1 MFGVIVL
8 GVWGHCVGC
17 LGSLCWVLGQYGCRY
32 FGLLWFVSMLGLCG
46 WYAFGI
52 IVVGKRF
59 GLVGVLDN
67 CGLSVCWVIV
77 VGQSVLSSCL
87 VSVWGHCG
95 WSMFWVNVVGQ
106 CFGSVW
112 LVSVLGHCGWS
123 VFWVSVVGQCFGSLW
138 MVGVLGQCGWSVF
151 WVVVVGQCLGS
162 LWMVGVLGQCGWSVF
177 WVRCA
182 LRVVSE
188 VCPVLTDDVKK
199 DGRVLPL
206 SPHPSSRPSLV

>member
-1 MFGVIVL
+1 
-8 GVWGHCVGC
+8 
-17 LGSLCWVLGQYGCRY
+17 
-32 FGLLWFVSMLGLCG
+32 MLGLCG

-151 WVVVVGQCLGS
+151 WV
-162 LWMVGVLGQCGWSVF
+162 
-177 WVRCA
+177 RCA

-188 VCPVLTDDVKK
+188 VCPVLTDDVKE